1 MTTPAC
7 YHGHMNDFEKRW
19 QRISQLLSMEITG
32 KERPMVSSGRT
43 IFGIKSTAEQKM
55 DEFAAQIEEEQ
66 AARRKARRLAGELN
80 PENDPTKKAFCRSEI
95 DRLAERALQKAIH
108 DANEKLEERRQEQQK
123 AQNEE
128 NKDR

>member
-1 MTTPAC
+1 
-7 YHGHMNDFEKRW
+7 
-19 QRISQLLSMEITG
+19 
-32 KERPMVSSGRT
+32 MVSSGRT

-80 PENDPTKKAFCRSEI
+80 SENGPTKKAFCRSEI
-95 DRLAERALQKAIH
+95 DRLTERALQKAIH
-108 DANEKLEERRQEQQK
+108 DANEKLEERRQEQQRT
-123 AQNEE
+123 QDEE